1 MPRKQLGKA
10 AAASNDLMTRA
21 DVLAVLPR
29 VRTFTGTCNSSGVAT
44 ISFGASTYSSVPF
57 AWHIMDWTSGGQ
69 MIAGKV
75 TSTTATGCTVQAM
88 QSVGTLIL
96 NGSPFTTAPNGTVV
110 TVAVIG

>member
-10 AAASNDLMTRA
+10 AAAANDLMTRA

-29 VRTFTGTCNSSGVAT
+29 VRTFTGTCGSNGVAS

-57 AWHIMDWTSGGQ
+57 AWLIMDWTSGGQ

-75 TSTTATGCTVQAM
+75 TATTATGCTIQGMV
-88 QSVGTLIL
+88 SVGTLLL
-96 NGSPFTTAPNGTVV
+96 NGSPFTTAPSGTVV

>member
-10 AAASNDLMTRA
+10 AAAANDLMTRA

-44 ISFGASTYSSVPF
+44 ISFGASTYSAVPF
-57 AWHIMDWTSGGQ
+57 AWLIEDWNANGQ
-69 MIAGKV
+69 MICGKV
-75 TSTTATGCTVQAM
+75 TATTATGCTVQGM
-88 QSVGTLIL
+88 ISQGTLLL
-96 NGSPFTTAPNGTVV
+96 NTNPFTTAPNGTVV